1 MLKKIAAL
9 FLSALLLAA
18 FAVPACASGEGFFGI
33 MAQEEDADERLS
45 VLEQVAEPLS
55 VSLVTKSGIPVEIGQ
70 AYFEGDRVF
79 VSYRIGANTDLI
91 GLHEGAPE
99 GEISWDSEEE
109 NWILGEIPAYY
120 PDMEKENNW
129 LDGKGQR
136 WLTSPRAAVLDG
148 LELEGGAYADIID
161 GMETRQPDGSVI
173 GWKTCVVPEEADA
186 DTLTFTLGIASAVA
200 TKFQDGSTFRESFG
214 TEERENVSFTVTRNT
229 SLQLFKGASSAET
242 CPAAAELSMGKVDI
256 RGFVTLSSP
265 EQAASW
271 AAWQNGEDESE
282 TDVILSW
289 SLYQN
294 GELLS
299 PDLYGASWVDEEESE
314 VVFEV
319 LYPLV
324 DNPANL
330 SLVPE
335 YAQAGEN
342 PAEAIALAPAAQ

>member
-1 MLKKIAAL
+1 MLRKISVLAL
-9 FLSALLLAA
+9 SVLLLTV
-18 FAVPACASGEGFFGI
+18 FSVPVCASGEGFFGI
-33 MAQEEDADERLS
+33 MAREEDADERLS

-55 VSLVTKSGIPVEIGQ
+55 VSLVTKSGISVEIGQ

-99 GEISWDSEEE
+99 GEIRWDSEEE

-120 PDMEKENNW
+120 PDMEKENSW

-136 WLTSPRAAVLDG
+136 WLTSPRAMVLDG
-148 LELEGGAYADIID
+148 LETEGGAYADIID

-173 GWKTCVVPEEADA
+173 GWKTCIVPEEADT
-186 DTLTFTLGIASAVA
+186 DTLTFTLGIVSAVA

-214 TEERENVSFTVTRNT
+214 TEERENVSFTVTRNS
-229 SLQLFKGASSAET
+229 SLTRFKGASSAET
-242 CPAAAELSMGKVDI
+242 CPAEAELAMGKVDI
-256 RGFVTLSSP
+256 RGFVTLVSP
-265 EQAASW
+265 EQAAGW
-271 AAWQNGEDESE
+271 TAWQNGEEESG
-282 TDVILSW
+282 TDVILCW
-289 SLYQN
+289 NLYQN

-299 PDLYGASWVDEEESE
+299 SDLYGASRVDETKGE
-314 VVFEV
+314 VIFEV
-319 LYPLV
+319 MYPLV

-342 PAEAIALAPAAQ
+342 PAEAIVLAPAAQ